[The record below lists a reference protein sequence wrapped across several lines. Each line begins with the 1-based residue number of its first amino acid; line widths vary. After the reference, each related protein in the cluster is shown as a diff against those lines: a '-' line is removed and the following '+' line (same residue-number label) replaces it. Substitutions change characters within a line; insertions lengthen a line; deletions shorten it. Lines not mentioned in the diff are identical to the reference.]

1 MGASRLTRAL
11 LAVTRIWLPLAI
23 AVAGVVM
30 IMLGHGRTRGT
41 GATSLG
47 NSIAAG
53 GVALLITALI
63 VWMINWLFRMSV
75 TSNRDREREEEAR
88 RYFSAHGRWPDD
100 ERG

>member
-30 IMLGHGRTRGT
+30 IVLGHGRTRGT

>member
-1 MGASRLTRAL
+1 MGSRLSRAL
-11 LAVTRIWLPLAI
+11 LTVTRIWLPLAI

-30 IMLGHGRTRGT
+30 IVLGHGRTRGT

-75 TSNRDREREEEAR
+75 TSNRDREREEAAR
-88 RYFSAHGRWPDD
+88 RYFSEHGRWPDD